1 MEGREDS
8 EGENWSERE
17 RGRRHGLTASPG
29 GLKFRQPLSAAVRHR
44 CGPLALESRIPTSR
58 ELHSSPCFSLNLLS
72 IIGPVEKKKRRQL
85 YVSQQASQHIYQ
97 ADLALSALSFL
108 TAMSVGGLILG
119 WALQDRE
126 TTAKV
131 LNSEPL
137 KGNCP

>member
-1 MEGREDS
+1 
-8 EGENWSERE
+8 
-17 RGRRHGLTASPG
+17 
-29 GLKFRQPLSAAVRHR
+29 
-44 CGPLALESRIPTSR
+44 
-58 ELHSSPCFSLNLLS
+58 LNLLS

-137 KGNCP
+137 KGNFP